1 MTKSQAVKQ
10 QTRTGGNL
18 APQSAPLTERKYL
31 LPFALITSLFFLWA
45 FGVNLNDVLIPHFKS
60 AFSLSDFQS
69 SFIQVAFFG
78 GYFLAALVA
87 GRLMER
93 IGYRRGI
100 LSGLFLCAAGALLFV
115 PAGSLGVYGLFLLSS
130 FVLACGQSFL
140 EVAANPYAA
149 ILGAPESSERRL
161 NFAQSFNGVGYVVA
175 LYVVGP
181 LILSATVPSGE
192 ALAHLS
198 PAALQAYRASQTA
211 TVRIPYLVIGGI
223 FLAVAALIYFAPLP
237 EIREEAAPEPGR
249 GAQSSEDAGAS
260 ANETGASASWRG
272 VLSHKH
278 LDRAVIAQF
287 LYVGAQVGVG
297 SFVIRFVM
305 HVQPLLGPRAA
316 ARYLVMHAVGFMIGR
331 FAGSALMKS
340 IRASRLL
347 AAFAVGALVCAV
359 IATSTSGAVPIYAV
373 VLIGFFHSIMF
384 PTIFALGIKNLGPF
398 TKRGSSLLVMAI
410 IGAAVVPP
418 IMGKI
423 SDLSN
428 IQRAF
433 LVPLLCYAYVLYF
446 AAAGYKPKP
455 VLAATEA
462 APAAEV

>member
-1 MTKSQAVKQ
+1 MS
-10 QTRTGGNL
+10 
-18 APQSAPLTERKYL
+18 QSAPLTEQKYV
-31 LPFALITSLFFLWA
+31 LPFVLITTLFFLWA

-69 SFIQVAFFG
+69 SFIQIAFFG

-87 GRLMER
+87 GRMMER

-100 LSGLFLCAAGALLFV
+100 LSGLFLCATGALLFV
-115 PAGSLGVYGLFLLSS
+115 PAGSLGIYGLFLLSS

-140 EVAANPYAA
+140 EVAANPYAT

-161 NFAQSFNGVGYVVA
+161 NFAQSFNAVGAVVA
-175 LYVVGP
+175 LLVVGP
-181 LILSATVPSGE
+181 RILSATVPSAD
-192 ALAHLS
+192 ALARLN
-198 PAALQAYRASQTA
+198 PTELQAYRAAQTA

-223 FLAVAALIYFAPLP
+223 FLAVAAVIYFAHMA
-237 EIREEAAPEPGR
+237 EIHEEAAPDEV
-249 GAQSSEDAGAS
+249 
-260 ANETGASASWRG
+260 GASASWNG

-278 LDRAVIAQF
+278 LVRGVIAQF

-305 HVQPLLGPRAA
+305 HAQPSLGPRAA
-316 ARYLVMHAVGFMIGR
+316 ARYLQLHLIGFMIGR
-331 FAGSALMKS
+331 FTGSALMKS

-347 AAFAVGALVCAV
+347 AFFAFGALVCAV
-359 IATSTSGAVPIYAV
+359 IATSTAGVIPIYAI

-384 PTIFALGIKNLGPF
+384 PTIFALGIKDLGPF

-418 IMGKI
+418 VMGKI

-433 LVPLLCYAYVLYF
+433 LVPLLCYAYVFYF
-446 AAAGYKPKP
+446 AVRGYKP
-455 VLAATEA
+455 
-462 APAAEV
+462 AAEKSVHETVAIS

>member
-1 MTKSQAVKQ
+1 MAS
-10 QTRTGGNL
+10 
-18 APQSAPLTERKYL
+18 QSAPLTERKYV
-31 LPFALITSLFFLWA
+31 LPFVLITSLFFLWA

-93 IGYRRGI
+93 IGYKRGI

-115 PAGSLGVYGLFLLSS
+115 PAGSLGFYGLFLFSS

-140 EVAANPYAA
+140 EVAANPYAT
-149 ILGAPESSERRL
+149 ILGPPESSERRL
-161 NFAQSFNGVGYVVA
+161 NVAQSFNGVGYVVA
-175 LYVVGP
+175 LYVIGP
-181 LILSATVPSGE
+181 LILSATVPTAE
-192 ALAHLS
+192 ELARLT
-198 PAALQAYRASQTA
+198 PAALQAYRAAQTA

-223 FLAVAALIYFAPLP
+223 FLAIAVIIYYAHLP
-237 EIREEAAPEPGR
+237 EILE
-249 GAQSSEDAGAS
+249 Q
-260 ANETGASASWRG
+260 SASGEAEASTSWTG

-278 LDRAVIAQF
+278 LDHAVIAQF

-305 HVQPLLGPRAA
+305 HAQSFLGPRAA
-316 ARYLVMHAVGFMIGR
+316 SRYLVMHAVGFMIGR
-331 FAGSALMKS
+331 FVGSALMKPFP
-340 IRASRLL
+340 ASRLL
-347 AAFAVGALVCAV
+347 AVFAFGALVCALV
-359 IATSTSGAVPIYAV
+359 ATSTAGLIPIYAV

-398 TKRGSSLLVMAI
+398 TKRGSSLLIMAI
-410 IGAAVVPP
+410 SGAMVVPP

-433 LVPLLCYAYVLYF
+433 WVPLLCYAYVLYF
-446 AAAGYKPKP
+446 AVVGYKPKSVVTHEP
-455 VLAATEA
+455 V
-462 APAAEV
+462 AAEG

>member
-1 MTKSQAVKQ
+1 MS
-10 QTRTGGNL
+10 
-18 APQSAPLTERKYL
+18 PQSAPLTERKYV
-31 LPFALITSLFFLWA
+31 LPFILITSLFFLWA
-45 FGVNLNDVLIPHFKS
+45 FGVNLNDVLIPHFKA

-93 IGYRRGI
+93 IGYKLGI
-100 LSGLFLCAAGALLFV
+100 LTGLFLCAAGAFLFV
-115 PAGSLGVYGLFLLSS
+115 PAGSLGVYNLFLFSS

-140 EVAANPYAA
+140 EVAANPYAT
-149 ILGAPESSERRL
+149 ILGPPDSSERRL

-175 LYVVGP
+175 LFVIGP
-181 LILSATVPSGE
+181 MILPASVPTTE
-192 ALAHLS
+192 ELARLT
-198 PAALQAYRASQTA
+198 PAALQAYRAAQTA
-211 TVRIPYLVIGGI
+211 TVRVPYLVIGGI
-223 FLAVAALIYFAPLP
+223 FLAVAAIIYFAHLP
-237 EIREEAAPEPGR
+237 EIREAATPGEA
-249 GAQSSEDAGAS
+249 
-260 ANETGASASWRG
+260 GASASWRG

-278 LDRAVIAQF
+278 LVNGVIAQF

-305 HVQPLLGPRAA
+305 HAQPLLGPRAA
-316 ARYLVMHAVGFMIGR
+316 SRYLVMHAVGFMIGR

-347 AAFAVGALVCAV
+347 ATFAFGALICALV
-359 IATSTSGAVPIYAV
+359 ATMTTRAIPIYAV

-398 TKRGSSLLVMAI
+398 TKRASSLLVMAI

-433 LVPLLCYAYVLYF
+433 WVPLLCYAYVLYF
-446 AAAGYKPKP
+446 AVAGYKPKSI
-455 VLAATEA
+455 VAAHEP
-462 APAAEV
+462 APAQL

>member
-1 MTKSQAVKQ
+1 MN
-10 QTRTGGNL
+10 TRTV
-18 APQSAPLTERKYL
+18 ARPATQTSVPLTEKRYL
-31 LPFALITSLFFLWA
+31 LPFILITSLFFLWA

-78 GYFLAALVA
+78 GYFVAAIVA

-93 IGYRRGI
+93 IGYKRGI
-100 LSGLFLCAAGALLFV
+100 LSGLFLCATGALLFV

-140 EVAANPYAA
+140 EVAANPYATV
-149 ILGAPESSERRL
+149 LGPPESAERRL

-181 LILSATVPSGE
+181 LILSATVPSAE
-192 ALAHLS
+192 ELARLS

-211 TVRIPYLVIGGI
+211 TVRIPYLVIAAI
-223 FLAVAALIYFAPLP
+223 FLVVAAIMYFANLP
-237 EIREEAAPEPGR
+237 EVREQAAPRE
-249 GAQSSEDAGAS
+249 ADAA
-260 ANETGASASWRG
+260 ATWRG
-272 VLSHKH
+272 TFSHAH
-278 LDRAVIAQF
+278 LVRSVIAQF

-305 HVQPLLGPRAA
+305 HVQPFLGPRAA
-316 ARYLVMHAVGFMIGR
+316 SRYLVLHAIGFMVGR

-340 IRASRLL
+340 IPASRLL
-347 AAFAVGALVCAV
+347 AIFALGALVCAV
-359 IATSTSGAVPIYAV
+359 IGISTTGALPVYAI

-433 LVPLLCYAYVLYF
+433 IVPLLCYGYVLYF
-446 AAAGYKPKP
+446 GLSGYKPGAALGAAREP
-455 VLAATEA
+455 V
-462 APAAEV
+462 AESVSQ

>member
-1 MTKSQAVKQ
+1 MPP
-10 QTRTGGNL
+10 R
-18 APQSAPLTERKYL
+18 SAPLTERKYV
-31 LPFALITSLFFLWA
+31 LPFILITSLFFLWA

-60 AFSLSDFQS
+60 AFSLSDTES
-69 SFIQVAFFG
+69 SLIQFAFFG
-78 GYFLAALVA
+78 GYFLAAIVA

-93 IGYRRGI
+93 IGYKRGI

-115 PAGSLGVYGLFLLSS
+115 PAGSLGIYGLFLLCS

-140 EVAANPYAA
+140 EVAANPYAT

-161 NFAQSFNGVGYVVA
+161 NLAQSFNAVGAVVA
-175 LYVVGP
+175 VRVVGP
-181 LILSATVPSGE
+181 FILSATVPTAGE
-192 ALAHLS
+192 LARLS

-211 TVRIPYLVIGGI
+211 TVRIPYLVMGGI
-223 FLAVAALIYFAPLP
+223 FLAVAAIIYFAHLP
-237 EIREEAAPEPGR
+237 EVREAAAPDE
-249 GAQSSEDAGAS
+249 AES
-260 ANETGASASWRG
+260 SASWRG
-272 VLSHKH
+272 VLYHKH
-278 LDRAVIAQF
+278 LDHAVVAQF

-305 HVQPLLGPRAA
+305 HAQPLLGPRAA

-331 FAGSALMKS
+331 FAGSALMKA
-340 IRASRLL
+340 IPAARLL
-347 AAFAVGALVCAV
+347 AIFAFGALACAV
-359 IATSTSGAVPIYAV
+359 VATSTAGTVPIYAV

-433 LVPLLCYAYVLYF
+433 WVPLLCYAYVLYF
-446 AAAGYKPKP
+446 ALRGYTPSP
-455 VLAATEA
+455 VLARTEA
-462 APAAEV
+462 APAVEA

>member
-1 MTKSQAVKQ
+1 M
-10 QTRTGGNL
+10 
-18 APQSAPLTERKYL
+18 APQSVALTERKYV
-31 LPFALITSLFFLWA
+31 LPFVLITSLFFLWA

-93 IGYRRGI
+93 IGYKRGI

-115 PAGSLGVYGLFLLSS
+115 PTGSLGVYGLFLFSS

-140 EVAANPYAA
+140 EVAANPYAT
-149 ILGAPESSERRL
+149 ILGPPESSERRL
-161 NFAQSFNGVGYVVA
+161 NVAQSFNGVGYVVA
-175 LYVVGP
+175 LYVIGP
-181 LILSATVPSGE
+181 MILSATVPSADE
-192 ALAHLS
+192 LARLS
-198 PAALQAYRASQTA
+198 PAALQAYRAAQTA

-223 FLAVAALIYFAPLP
+223 FILVAAIIYFAHLP
-237 EIREEAAPEPGR
+237 EIREQAESGEAEAP
-249 GAQSSEDAGAS
+249 ASWAGAF
-260 ANETGASASWRG
+260 
-272 VLSHKH
+272 SHRH
-278 LDRAVIAQF
+278 LDHAVIAQF

-305 HVQPLLGPRAA
+305 HAQPLLGPRAA
-316 ARYLVMHAVGFMIGR
+316 AKYLVLHALGFMIGR
-331 FAGSALMKS
+331 FAGSYLMKWTS
-340 IRASRLL
+340 AARLL
-347 AAFAVGALVCAV
+347 AAFAFGALACALV
-359 IATSTSGAVPIYAV
+359 ATNTTGSIPIYAV

-433 LVPLLCYAYVLYF
+433 WVPLLCYAYVLYF
-446 AAAGYKPKP
+446 AVAGYKPKS
-455 VLAATEA
+455 VVAAHEP
-462 APAAEV
+462 APAQL

>member
-1 MTKSQAVKQ
+1 MAS
-10 QTRTGGNL
+10 
-18 APQSAPLTERKYL
+18 QSAPLTERKYV
-31 LPFALITSLFFLWA
+31 LPFVLITSLFFLWA

-87 GRLMER
+87 GRMMER
-93 IGYRRGI
+93 VGYKRGI
-100 LSGLFLCAAGALLFV
+100 LIGLFLCATGALLFV

-140 EVAANPYAA
+140 EVAANPYAT

-181 LILSATVPSGE
+181 LILSDAVPSAGE
-192 ALAHLS
+192 LARLS
-198 PAALQAYRASQTA
+198 PAALLAYRAAQTA

-223 FLAVAALIYFAPLP
+223 FLAVAALIYFVHLP
-237 EIREEAAPEPGR
+237 EVREEASPEE
-249 GAQSSEDAGAS
+249 A
-260 ANETGASASWRG
+260 GASASWRG
-272 VLSHKH
+272 VLVHKH
-278 LDRAVIAQF
+278 LVSGVIAQF

-297 SFVIRFVM
+297 SYVIRLVM
-305 HVQPLLGPRAA
+305 HAQPFLGPRAA
-316 ARYLVMHAVGFMIGR
+316 SSYLVLHAVGFMIGR

-340 IRASRLL
+340 IRASWLL
-347 AAFAVGALVCAV
+347 AVFAAGALVCAV
-359 IATSTSGAVPIYAV
+359 IATSTNGAIPIYAV

-433 LVPLLCYAYVLYF
+433 WVPLLCYAYVFYF
-446 AAAGYKPKP
+446 AVRGYKPTP
-455 VLAATEA
+455 VFGEDGKRNCCRGPMTLQ
-462 APAAEV
+462 

>member
-1 MTKSQAVKQ
+1 M
-10 QTRTGGNL
+10 
-18 APQSAPLTERKYL
+18 APSSAPLTERKYV
-31 LPFALITSLFFLWA
+31 LPFILITSLFFLWA

-69 SFIQVAFFG
+69 SFIQIAFFG

-100 LSGLFLCAAGALLFV
+100 LCGLFLCAAGATLFV

-140 EVAANPYAA
+140 EVAANPYAT
-149 ILGAPESSERRL
+149 ILGAPESSEQRL
-161 NFAQSFNGVGYVVA
+161 NFAQSFNAVGAVAA

-181 LILSATVPSGE
+181 LILSPTVPTAE
-192 ALAHLS
+192 DLARLS

-223 FLAVAALIYFAPLP
+223 FLAVAAIIYFAHLP
-237 EIREEAAPEPGR
+237 EIREEAAPEE
-249 GAQSSEDAGAS
+249 A
-260 ANETGASASWRG
+260 GASASWRG
-272 VLSHKH
+272 VLAHKH
-278 LDRAVIAQF
+278 LVSGVIAQF

-305 HVQPLLGPRAA
+305 HTQPSLGPLAA
-316 ARYLVMHAVGFMIGR
+316 ARYLQLHLVGFMIGR
-331 FAGSALMKS
+331 FTGSALMKT
-340 IRASRLL
+340 IPAARLL
-347 AAFAVGALVCAV
+347 ALFSFGALACAV
-359 IATSTSGAVPIYAV
+359 VATSTTGAIPIYAV

-410 IGAAVVPP
+410 SGAMVIPP

-433 LVPLLCYAYVLYF
+433 VVPLLCYVYITYF
-446 AAAGYKPKP
+446 AVRGYKPLP
-455 VLAATEA
+455 SLVVPEA
-462 APAAEV
+462 AVEAK

>member
-1 MTKSQAVKQ
+1 
-10 QTRTGGNL
+10 L
-18 APQSAPLTERKYL
+18 AAQSAPFTERKYV
-31 LPFALITSLFFLWA
+31 LPFVLITSLFFLWA

-93 IGYRRGI
+93 IGYKRGI
-100 LSGLFLCAAGALLFV
+100 LCGLFLCAAGAILFV

-161 NFAQSFNGVGYVVA
+161 NVAQSFNGVGYVVA

-181 LILSATVPSGE
+181 MILSARVPSTE
-192 ALAHLS
+192 ELARLS
-198 PAALQAYRASQTA
+198 PAALQAYRAAQTA

-223 FLAVAALIYFAPLP
+223 FLLVAAIIYFAHLP
-237 EIREEAAPEPGR
+237 EIRESAGPEEA
-249 GAQSSEDAGAS
+249 S
-260 ANETGASASWRG
+260 ASASWRG
-272 VLSHKH
+272 VLAHRH
-278 LDRAVIAQF
+278 LINGVIAQF

-305 HVQPLLGPRAA
+305 HAQSFLGPRAA
-316 ARYLVMHAVGFMIGR
+316 NRYLVMHAVGFMIGR
-331 FAGSALMKS
+331 FVGSALMKP
-340 IRASRLL
+340 IPASRLL
-347 AAFAVGALVCAV
+347 AVFAFGALVCALV
-359 IATSTSGAVPIYAV
+359 ATLTTGIIPIYAV

-398 TKRGSSLLVMAI
+398 TKRGSSLLIMAI
-410 IGAAVVPP
+410 SGAMVVPP

-428 IQRAF
+428 IQHAF
-433 LVPLLCYAYVLYF
+433 WVPLLCYAYVLYF
-446 AAAGYKPKP
+446 AARGYKPTV
-455 VLAATEA
+455 VLATEA
-462 APAAEV
+462 APAANG

>member
-1 MTKSQAVKQ
+1 MAS
-10 QTRTGGNL
+10 
-18 APQSAPLTERKYL
+18 QSAPLTERKYV
-31 LPFALITSLFFLWA
+31 LPFVLVTSLFFLWA

-69 SFIQVAFFG
+69 SFIQIAFFG

-87 GRLMER
+87 GRMMER

-115 PAGSLGVYGLFLLSS
+115 PAGSLGIYGLFLLSS

-140 EVAANPYAA
+140 EVAANPYAT

-161 NFAQSFNGVGYVVA
+161 NFAQSFNAVGAVVA
-175 LYVVGP
+175 LLVVGP
-181 LILSATVPSGE
+181 RILSATVPSAE
-192 ALAHLS
+192 ALARLS
-198 PAALQAYRASQTA
+198 LSELQAYRAAQTA
-211 TVRIPYLVIGGI
+211 TVRIPYLVIAGI
-223 FLAVAALIYFAPLP
+223 FLAVAALIYFAHLP
-237 EIREEAAPEPGR
+237 EIHEEAAPDE
-249 GAQSSEDAGAS
+249 A
-260 ANETGASASWRG
+260 GASASWDG

-278 LDRAVIAQF
+278 LVRGAIAQF

-297 SFVIRFVM
+297 SFVIRFVI
-305 HVQPLLGPRAA
+305 HAQPFLGPRAA
-316 ARYLVMHAVGFMIGR
+316 ARYLQLHLIGFMIGR
-331 FAGSALMKS
+331 FTGSALMKS

-347 AAFAVGALVCAV
+347 AFFAFGALVCAV
-359 IATSTSGAVPIYAV
+359 IATSTTGVIPIYAV

-433 LVPLLCYAYVLYF
+433 LVPLVCYAYVFYF
-446 AAAGYKPKP
+446 AARGYKP
-455 VLAATEA
+455 
-462 APAAEV
+462 AAEKSVRETVVTA

>member
-1 MTKSQAVKQ
+1 MASE
-10 QTRTGGNL
+10 
-18 APQSAPLTERKYL
+18 SAPLTERKYV
-31 LPFALITSLFFLWA
+31 LPFILITSLFFLWA

-60 AFSLSDFQS
+60 AFSLSDFES
-69 SFIQVAFFG
+69 SFIQIAFFG
-78 GYFLAALVA
+78 GYFLAALLA

-100 LSGLFLCAAGALLFV
+100 LIGLFLCATGALLFV

-140 EVAANPYAA
+140 EVAANPYATL
-149 ILGAPESSERRL
+149 LGAPESGERRL
-161 NFAQSFNGVGYVVA
+161 NLAQSFNAVGAVVA
-175 LYVVGP
+175 LLVVGP
-181 LILSATVPSGE
+181 LILTAKVPSAAELTRLG
-192 ALAHLS
+192 

-223 FLAVAALIYFAPLP
+223 FLLVAALLYFAHLP
-237 EIREEAAPEPGR
+237 EIREQA
-249 GAQSSEDAGAS
+249 SSEQAGA
-260 ANETGASASWRG
+260 AAGWRG
-272 VLSHKH
+272 VLSHEH
-278 LDRAVIAQF
+278 LVRGVIAQF

-305 HVQPLLGPRAA
+305 HAEAFLGPRAA
-316 ARYLVMHAVGFMIGR
+316 ARYLQLHLVGFMIGR
-331 FAGSALMKS
+331 FTGSALMKS

-347 AAFAVGALVCAV
+347 AIFSLGALLSAV
-359 IATSTSGAVPIYAV
+359 VATSTSGAVPIYAV

-398 TKRGSSLLVMAI
+398 TKRGASLLVMAI
-410 IGAAVVPP
+410 LGAAVVPP

-446 AAAGYKPKP
+446 AVAGYKPKSA
-455 VLAATEA
+455 LAAEA
-462 APAAEV
+462 EPAAKLL

>member
-1 MTKSQAVKQ
+1 MAS
-10 QTRTGGNL
+10 
-18 APQSAPLTERKYL
+18 QSALLTERKYV
-31 LPFALITSLFFLWA
+31 LPFVLVTSLFFLWA

-69 SFIQVAFFG
+69 SFIQIAFFG

-87 GRLMER
+87 GRMMER

-115 PAGSLGVYGLFLLSS
+115 PAGSQGIYGLFLLSS

-140 EVAANPYAA
+140 EVAANPYAT
-149 ILGAPESSERRL
+149 ILGGPESSERRL
-161 NFAQSFNGVGYVVA
+161 NFAQSFNAVGAVVA
-175 LYVVGP
+175 LLVVGP
-181 LILSATVPSGE
+181 RILSATVPSAE
-192 ALAHLS
+192 ELARLS
-198 PAALQAYRASQTA
+198 PSALQAYRAAQTA
-211 TVRIPYLVIGGI
+211 TVRIPYLVIAGI
-223 FLAVAALIYFAPLP
+223 FLAVAALIYFAHLP
-237 EIREEAAPEPGR
+237 EIREEAAPDE
-249 GAQSSEDAGAS
+249 AGA
-260 ANETGASASWRG
+260 AASWNG
-272 VLSHKH
+272 ALSHKH
-278 LDRAVIAQF
+278 LVRGVIAQF
-287 LYVGAQVGVG
+287 LYVGAQIGVG

-305 HVQPLLGPRAA
+305 HAQPFLGPRAA
-316 ARYLVMHAVGFMIGR
+316 ARYLQLHLIGFMIGR
-331 FAGSALMKS
+331 FTGSWLMKS

-347 AAFAVGALVCAV
+347 AFFAFGALVCAV
-359 IATSTSGAVPIYAV
+359 IATSTTGVIPIYAV

-418 IMGKI
+418 VMGKI

-433 LVPLLCYAYVLYF
+433 LVPLFCYAYVFYF
-446 AAAGYKPKP
+446 AARGSKRAVEKGARET
-455 VLAATEA
+455 VAT
-462 APAAEV
+462 V

>member
-1 MTKSQAVKQ
+1 M
-10 QTRTGGNL
+10 
-18 APQSAPLTERKYL
+18 APQSAPLTERKYV
-31 LPFALITSLFFLWA
+31 LPFILITSLFFLWA

-87 GRLMER
+87 GRLIER
-93 IGYRRGI
+93 IGYKRGI
-100 LSGLFLCAAGALLFV
+100 LCGLFLCAAGALLFV

-140 EVAANPYAA
+140 EVAANPYAS

-161 NFAQSFNGVGYVVA
+161 NVAQSFNGVGYVVA
-175 LYVVGP
+175 LYVIGP
-181 LILSATVPSGE
+181 MILSATVPSSDE
-192 ALAHLS
+192 LARLS
-198 PAALQAYRASQTA
+198 PAALQAYRAAQTA

-223 FLAVAALIYFAPLP
+223 FLAVAATLYFAHLP
-237 EIREEAAPEPGR
+237 EIREEAALEE
-249 GAQSSEDAGAS
+249 A
-260 ANETGASASWRG
+260 GASASWRG

-278 LDRAVIAQF
+278 LDHAVIAQF

-297 SFVIRFVM
+297 SFVIRFVI
-305 HVQPLLGPRAA
+305 HAQPFLGPRAA
-316 ARYLVMHAVGFMIGR
+316 ARYLVFHAVGFMIGR
-331 FAGSALMKS
+331 FAGSVLMKS
-340 IRASRLL
+340 IPAARLL
-347 AAFAVGALVCAV
+347 AAFAFGALACAV
-359 IATSTSGAVPIYAV
+359 VATSTTGALPIYAV

-398 TKRGSSLLVMAI
+398 TKRGSSLLVMAV

-418 IMGKI
+418 VMGKI

-433 LVPLLCYAYVLYF
+433 WVPLLCYAYVLYF
-446 AAAGYKPKP
+446 AVRGYKPSP
-455 VLAATEA
+455 VLAATEPS
-462 APAAEV
+462 PAKV

>member
-1 MTKSQAVKQ
+1 VSE
-10 QTRTGGNL
+10 
-18 APQSAPLTERKYL
+18 SAPLTERKYV
-31 LPFALITSLFFLWA
+31 LPFILITSLFFLWA
-45 FGVNLNDVLIPHFKS
+45 FGVNLNDVLIPQFKS

-69 SFIQVAFFG
+69 SFIQIAFFG

-87 GRLMER
+87 GRLMEQ

-100 LSGLFLCAAGALLFV
+100 LIGLFLCATGALLFV

-140 EVAANPYAA
+140 EVAANPYATM
-149 ILGAPESSERRL
+149 LGAPESGERRL
-161 NFAQSFNGVGYVVA
+161 NFAQSFNAVGAVVA
-175 LYVVGP
+175 LLVVGP
-181 LILSATVPSGE
+181 LILTAKVPSAAE
-192 ALAHLS
+192 LRRLS

-223 FLAVAALIYFAPLP
+223 FLLVAALLYFAHLP
-237 EIREEAAPEPGR
+237 EIREQA
-249 GAQSSEDAGAS
+249 SSEQAGA
-260 ANETGASASWRG
+260 AATWRG
-272 VLSHKH
+272 VLSHQH
-278 LDRAVIAQF
+278 LVRGVIAQF

-305 HVQPLLGPRAA
+305 HAEAFLGPRAA
-316 ARYLVMHAVGFMIGR
+316 ARYLQLHLVGFMIGR
-331 FAGSALMKS
+331 FTGSALMKS

-347 AAFAVGALVCAV
+347 AIFALGALLSAV
-359 IATSTSGAVPIYAV
+359 VATSASGAIPIYAV

-410 IGAAVVPP
+410 LGAAVVPP

-446 AAAGYKPKP
+446 AVAGYKPKSA
-455 VLAATEA
+455 LAAEA
-462 APAAEV
+462 APAANPL